1 MLELILAAGLVA
13 TFTSDNVQEFRK
25 HSNGNAVYEWAVVT
39 PCPTGMRQSGFAL
52 APTGAIVLKQV
63 NRDGTVGEACVPE

>member
-1 MLELILAAGLVA
+1 MLGLILALGLVA
-13 TFTSDNVQEFRK
+13 VFTSDDVQEFRK

-39 PCPTGMRQSGFAL
+39 PCLTGMRQSGFAL

-63 NRDGTVGEACVPE
+63 NRDGTVGNVCLPE

>member
-1 MLELILAAGLVA
+1 MLGLILALGLVA
-13 TFTSDNVQEFRK
+13 VFTSDDVQEFRK

-52 APTGAIVLKQV
+52 APTGAIMLKQV
-63 NRDGTVGEACVPE
+63 NRDGTVGNVCVLE